1 MRCVELGLSMKDLE
15 DLDVGMVYDIM
26 IEKAND
32 SAEYDQVAT
41 QADFDKF

>member
-1 MRCVELGLSMKDLE
+1 MADL
-15 DLDVGMVYDIM
+15 DVMDVGMVYDMM

-32 SAEYDQVAT
+32 SAEYDIIAT